1 MDITAIII
9 AVGALFAIAFGFMLV
24 KSILKLRRVVPPTEV
39 HIVQSEK
46 SGRLTYG
53 ARKEGEDQ
61 VKATT
66 YYAWPTWIPQL
77 GVQVST
83 LPLTVFD
90 QNLRDYDAYDKERVP
105 FMIDVMAFYRIADPH
120 LAAERI
126 ANMAEL
132 KTQLMA
138 SLQGAIRKILAEFT
152 VEEIMQGRSEFGKK
166 FTAEVDDDLKAW
178 GVQTVKS
185 VELMDIRD
193 AKGHN
198 VIGSI
203 MAKRISGIDRESREK
218 VAENQRAAKEAEIQ
232 ASRQVELQ
240 QLEAKQ
246 QVGIRDAE
254 VTKQVGIS
262 KQKSEQEVAAAEQN
276 TIKAQME
283 VKREAAERQAEIDR
297 NVANIT
303 AKREKE
309 VAEVTAERDKN
320 VSVTNANAQKEV
332 QVTRATAEAE
342 VLKRT
347 SEGEK
352 IKLTNIAEGQLKVA
366 LNNAEGIR
374 AEGEARGKALEAEKM
389 APVNAELALQSGIG
403 ANQQYQTYMVNMRT
417 VAANEEIGKAQ
428 AGALTHAD
436 VKIIVTTGDTQSGL
450 KSVGDVFTPKGG
462 LQVASMLEGL
472 KSSPMGA
479 ELLAKFGL
487 GGHAANTTH
496 VDVEA

>member
-1 MDITAIII
+1 MELGSIIFTVL
-9 AVGALFAIAFGFMLV
+9 AVIGVVLSLMLV

-39 HIVQSEK
+39 HIVQSQK
-46 SGRLTYG
+46 SGRMTYG
-53 ARKEGEDQ
+53 ARKDGENE
-61 VKATT
+61 VRATT

-90 QNLRDYDAYDKERVP
+90 QNLKDYDAYDKERVP

-126 ANMAEL
+126 SNMGEL
-132 KTQLMA
+132 KAQLMA

-152 VEEIMQGRSEFGKK
+152 VEEIMAGRSEFGKK

-218 VAENQRAAKEAEIQ
+218 VAENQRAAQEAEIQ
-232 ASRQVELQ
+232 ARRQVELQ

-283 VKREAAERQAEIDR
+283 VKREESERTAEITR
-297 NVANIT
+297 SVANIT
-303 AKREKE
+303 AKQEKE

-320 VSVTNANAQKEV
+320 VAVTNANAQKEV

-342 VLKRT
+342 VLQRT

-352 IKLTNIAEGQLKVA
+352 IKLVNIADGQLKVA

-374 AEGEARGKALEAEKM
+374 AEGEAKGAALQAEKM
-389 APVNAELALQSGIG
+389 APVNAELALQEGIG
-403 ANQQYQTYMVNMRT
+403 KNVEYQTYMVNMRT

-428 AGALTHAD
+428 ASALTGAD
-436 VKIIVTTGDTQSGL
+436 VKIIVTSGDTHSGL
-450 KSVGDVFTPKGG
+450 KKVGDVFTPQGG
-462 LQVASMLEGL
+462 QQLGAMIEGL
-472 KSSPMGA
+472 KNTPIGEA
-479 ELLAKFGL
+479 IVAKLGL
-487 GGHAANTTH
+487 GG
-496 VDVEA
+496 